1 MPGTSD
7 EERRH
12 GASGEMDAE
21 TMGALKATRP
31 LERLMTTTAQTLEM
45 ERDERQLNPAGRLEE
60 PLAPSMKT
68 DMKTA

>member
-31 LERLMTTTAQTLEM
+31 LERLMTATAQTLEM
-45 ERDERQLNPAGRLEE
+45 ANGAGRLEE

-68 DMKTA
+68 DFKTA